1 MDDSDLTKIM
11 DGMEAKLG
19 KEEYATISDEL
30 GNLITL
36 NSQAK
41 EATEK
46 LKGQVSDL
54 EKIKDKLVRA
64 NTNLLAQIPAIDD
77 KKPNQDV
84 SDVEEES
91 KFKDYDFFQDYDKN
105 GNFKR
110 KE

>member
-19 KEEYATISDEL
+19 KEQYATISDEL

-54 EKIKDKLVRA
+54 EKIKDKLVKA
-64 NTNLLAQIPAIDD
+64 NTNLLAQIPAIED
-77 KKPNQDV
+77 KPTQNV

-91 KFKDYDFFQDYDKN
+91 KYKDYDFFQDYDKN